1 MQNPHLGMTL
11 TALAA
16 RLNRDQRLLGLDV
29 GSKTIG
35 VAISD
40 LTRQVATPLQTI
52 ARTRLHRD
60 LERLSAIGAGHAI
73 GGVVV
78 GLPVSMHGAE
88 GPRCQSVR
96 QFAADL
102 ARHTGWPVAFWDER
116 LSTRAVARMLIDEAD
131 VSRRR
136 RRQVIDR
143 LAAAYILQG
152 ALDRLSRPP
161 DAKPG

>member
-1 MQNPHLGMTL
+1 MQNPHLGMTI

-16 RLNRDQRLLGLDV
+16 RLAAEQRLLGLDV

-35 VAISD
+35 VAVSD

-52 ARTRLHRD
+52 ARTRLRAD
-60 LERLSAIGAGHAI
+60 LERLEAIIAGRDI

-78 GLPVSMHGAE
+78 GLPVSMHGEE

-96 QFAADL
+96 QFAADV
-102 ARHTGWPVAFWDER
+102 ARHTGLPVAFWDER
-116 LSTRAVARMLIDEAD
+116 LSTRAVERMLIDEAD

-136 RRQVIDR
+136 RKQVIDR

-152 ALDRLSRPP
+152 ALDRLSRR
-161 DAKPG
+161 